1 MSYSYMAAVA
11 SQWRIPMALHLSGVT
26 QMREAPN
33 VRTSRSTLPFLYR
46 KQDMWSSL
54 IAVTEPVMPK
64 DMSPLTNSVA
74 LGDQDRMVLIC
85 TYGLKDRDH

>member
-1 MSYSYMAAVA
+1 
-11 SQWRIPMALHLSGVT
+11 
-26 QMREAPN
+26 
-33 VRTSRSTLPFLYR
+33 
-46 KQDMWSSL
+46 MWSSL